1 LNRYI
6 FKASAEL
13 AFSFVYFLI
22 SSIYFMYRIKGFFIF
37 MVLMLITDALL
48 AQPTGKV
55 IEEKS
60 VKSSILNRSVN
71 YTIYLPA
78 DYDKSERTYPVVYL
92 LHGYTDDNTGWLQFG
107 EVNRY
112 ADKAI
117 HEGTIPPMIIV
128 MPDADSSWYIN
139 AYDGKEK
146 YEDFFI
152 KEFMPSIEKTY
163 RIKAQKRYRGVAG
176 LSMGGYGT
184 LIYALKYPQLF
195 AAAAPLSAAVID
207 DDGFQK
213 MPDGNYESTFG
224 QLFGRGLKGADRNNQ
239 AWKDN
244 SIINLVNTKSP
255 NDIRKVK
262 FWIDCGDDD
271 FLTKGNC
278 LLHIAMLEKQ
288 IPHEF
293 RVRDGAHTWTYWRT
307 GITDAL
313 QFIGD
318 SFRQK

>member
-1 LNRYI
+1 MKRLKI
-6 FKASAEL
+6 IVP
-13 AFSFVYFLI
+13 AFAFL
-22 SSIYFMYRIKGFFIF
+22 
-37 MVLMLITDALL
+37 LITEFSA
-48 AQPTGKV
+48 AQNMGKV
-55 IEEKS
+55 MEERT
-60 VKSSILNRSVN
+60 VKSSILNRSVS
-71 YTIYLPA
+71 YTVYLPA
-78 DYDKSERTYPVVYL
+78 DYEKSERTYPVVYL

-117 HEGTIPPMIIV
+117 AEGVIPPMIII

-139 AYDGKEK
+139 SYDGKEN

-163 RIKAQKRYRGVAG
+163 RIKAQKRYRGIAG

-195 AAAAPLSAAVID
+195 AAAAPLSAAVTD
-207 DDGFQK
+207 DDAMQK
-213 MPDGNYESTFG
+213 MPDASYDNTFG
-224 QLFGRGLKGADRNNQ
+224 QLFGRGLKSTERLSK

-244 SIINLVNTKSP
+244 SILNLVIIKSP
-255 NDIRKVK
+255 NDLRKVR

-278 LLHIAMLEKQ
+278 LLHIAMMEKQ

-293 RVRDGAHTWTYWRT
+293 RMRDGAHNWTYWRT

>member
-1 LNRYI
+1 MR
-6 FKASAEL
+6 
-13 AFSFVYFLI
+13 
-22 SSIYFMYRIKGFFIF
+22 
-37 MVLMLITDALL
+37 
-48 AQPTGKV
+48 QP
-55 IEEKS
+55 
-60 VKSSILNRSVN
+60 
-71 YTIYLPA
+71 
-78 DYDKSERTYPVVYL
+78 
-92 LHGYTDDNTGWLQFG
+92 LH
-107 EVNRY
+107 
-112 ADKAI
+112 
-117 HEGTIPPMIIV
+117 
-128 MPDADSSWYIN
+128 
-139 AYDGKEK
+139 
-146 YEDFFI
+146 
-152 KEFMPSIEKTY
+152 
-163 RIKAQKRYRGVAG
+163 
-176 LSMGGYGT
+176 
-184 LIYALKYPQLF
+184 
-195 AAAAPLSAAVID
+195 LSAAVID

-213 MPDGNYESTFG
+213 MPEGNYESTFG

-313 QFIGD
+313 QFMGD

>member
-1 LNRYI
+1 MKQIKILLPVLSVMI
-6 FKASAEL
+6 F
-13 AFSFVYFLI
+13 
-22 SSIYFMYRIKGFFIF
+22 SSISI
-37 MVLMLITDALL
+37 
-48 AQPTGKV
+48 AQPMGKV
-55 IEEKS
+55 IEERS
-60 VKSSILNRSVN
+60 VKSATLNRSVN
-71 YTIYLPA
+71 YTVYLPA
-78 DYDKSERTYPVVYL
+78 DYEKSERTYPVVYL

-117 HEGTIPPMIIV
+117 YEGSIPPMIIV

-139 AYDGKEK
+139 SYDGKEK

-213 MPDGNYESTFG
+213 MPDGNYEGTFG

-313 QFIGD
+313 QFMGD